1 MFFHNQF
8 EKFEPVCGD
17 VPEHPFAYLPEI
29 AARAR
34 SVLPYWTTD
43 RMVKA
48 AKRINEE
55 IELYFSDLKHV
66 AVEKLRATL
75 LYIDED
81 AFETYFQWNGIAP
94 KNENWI
100 FRDDMEDV
108 LEIPTASNSSIVD
121 ALKTIIEDR
130 DSCFFLPK
138 GAPEPEIDHW
148 PEGRTHEL
156 FAVLSL
162 WLLADAIDWAR
173 NPGKL
178 GLSISGEYA
187 VKAMDAVC
195 YAEHVREVEWLEQF
209 HKKSLT
215 EFSRNADVRSQ
226 EIEESVHQKLTA
238 ELAEHEKMKQSARS
252 VRLNVARHAAGNSA
266 KAMVV
271 AEWAKNPSKYTSF
284 DKASADFSDWVVDRQ
299 LMKSI
304 EPRAV
309 SGWIRE
315 HAKKIGFRY
324 R

>member
-1 MFFHNQF
+1 MFFHDQF

-43 RMVKA
+43 RMVRA

-55 IELYFSDLKHV
+55 IELYFSDLKTV
-66 AVEKLRATL
+66 AVENLRAKL
-75 LYIDED
+75 QVGDEEFD
-81 AFETYFQWNGIAP
+81 SYFEWDDGAKESGQWVF
-94 KNENWI
+94 KEEMRE
-100 FRDDMEDV
+100 FLD
-108 LEIPTASNSSIVD
+108 IPTDLNSSEVD
-121 ALKTIIEDR
+121 ALKTIIENR

-138 GAPEPEIDHW
+138 GAPDPEIDHW

-162 WLLADAIDWAR
+162 WLLAEAIDWAR
-173 NPGKL
+173 NPGKF
-178 GLSISGEYA
+178 GLSISGECA

-195 YAEHVREVEWLEQF
+195 HAEHVREVEWLEQF

-215 EFSRNADVRSQ
+215 EISRNADLRSQ
-226 EIEESVHQKLTA
+226 EITESVRQKLAA
-238 ELAEHEKMKQSARS
+238 ELAARDQLKRSARAEL
-252 VRLNVARHAAGNSA
+252 LNLKRHAKRNHA
-266 KAMVV
+266 VDQV
-271 AEWAKNPSKYTSF
+271 CAEWVKNPSKYTSF
-284 DKASADFSDWVVDRQ
+284 EKAGANFADWVVDRQ
-299 LMKSI
+299 LMKTI

-309 SGWIRE
+309 AGWIRE
-315 HAKKIGFRY
+315 YAKKIGFRY